1 MKFCPYCGASL
12 LGGAAS
18 FCPECGRQVPQQEP
32 DRAARPQPDKKKRP
46 ADRPPIM
53 RRGKRPR
60 QELQRPPRRKKNPMD
75 INYDGYYDDVEPI
88 DAGQQGERMD
98 PEMLKKTALML
109 VGALGVI
116 LLAIVF
122 MTVL

>member
-18 FCPECGRQVPQQEP
+18 FWSECGRQIPRQEP
-32 DRAARPQPDKKKRP
+32 EQAPRPQPGRKR
-46 ADRPPIM
+46 RPTENPPS
-53 RRGKRPR
+53 RRKKRPR
-60 QELQRPPRRKKNPMD
+60 QEPQRPPRRKKNPMD
-75 INYDGYYDDVEPI
+75 INYDGYYDDVKPI

-98 PEMLKKTALML
+98 SEMLKKTALML

-116 LLAIVF
+116 LLAVVF
-122 MTVL
+122 MTLL

>member
-18 FCPECGRQVPQQEP
+18 FCPECGRQIPQQEP
-32 DRAARPQPDKKKRP
+32 DQAPRPQPGRKR
-46 ADRPPIM
+46 RPTEIPPS
-53 RRGKRPR
+53 RRKKRPR
-60 QELQRPPRRKKNPMD
+60 QEPQRTPRRKKKPMD
-75 INYDGYYDDVEPI
+75 INYDGYYDDVKPI

-98 PEMLKKTALML
+98 SEMLKKTALML

-116 LLAIVF
+116 LLAVVF
-122 MTVL
+122 MTLL

>member
-18 FCPECGRQVPQQEP
+18 FCPECGRQIPQQEP
-32 DRAARPQPDKKKRP
+32 DQAPRPQPGRKR
-46 ADRPPIM
+46 RPTEIPPS
-53 RRGKRPR
+53 RRKKRPR
-60 QELQRPPRRKKNPMD
+60 QEPQRPPRRKKNPMD

-98 PEMLKKTALML
+98 SEMLKKTALML

-116 LLAIVF
+116 LLAVVF
-122 MTVL
+122 MTLL

>member
-18 FCPECGRQVPQQEP
+18 FCPECGRQIPQQEP
-32 DRAARPQPDKKKRP
+32 DQAPRPQPVKKR
-46 ADRPPIM
+46 RPTEIPPS
-53 RRGKRPR
+53 RRKKRPR
-60 QELQRPPRRKKNPMD
+60 QEPQRPPRRKKKPMD
-75 INYDGYYDDVEPI
+75 INYDGYYDDVKPI

-98 PEMLKKTALML
+98 SEMLKKTALML

-116 LLAIVF
+116 LLAVVF
-122 MTVL
+122 MTLL

>member
-18 FCPECGRQVPQQEP
+18 FCPECGRQIPQQEP
-32 DRAARPQPDKKKRP
+32 DQAPRPQPGKKR
-46 ADRPPIM
+46 RPTEIPPS
-53 RRGKRPR
+53 RRKKRPR
-60 QELQRPPRRKKNPMD
+60 QEPQRPPRRKKKPMD
-75 INYDGYYDDVEPI
+75 INYDGYYDDVKPI

-98 PEMLKKTALML
+98 SEMLKKTALML

-116 LLAIVF
+116 LLAVVF
-122 MTVL
+122 MTLL

>member
-1 MKFCPYCGASL
+1 MKYCPYCGASL

-32 DRAARPQPDKKKRP
+32 DQASRQQPRKKKRS
-46 ADRPPIM
+46 AEIPPLH
-53 RRGKRPR
+53 RKKRPR
-60 QELQRPPRRKKNPMD
+60 QEPQWPPRRKKNPMD
-75 INYDGYYDDVEPI
+75 INYDGYYDDVKPV
-88 DAGQQGERMD
+88 DAGRQGERMD
-98 PEMLKKTALML
+98 PEMVKKIALML

>member
-1 MKFCPYCGASL
+1 MKYCPYCGASL

-18 FCPECGRQVPQQEP
+18 FCPECGRQIPQQEP
-32 DRAARPQPDKKKRP
+32 DQAPRPQPGKKR
-46 ADRPPIM
+46 RPTEIPPS
-53 RRGKRPR
+53 RRKKRPR
-60 QELQRPPRRKKNPMD
+60 QEPQRPPRRKKNPMD

-88 DAGQQGERMD
+88 DAGQHGERMD

-116 LLAIVF
+116 LLAVVF
-122 MTVL
+122 MTLL

>member
-18 FCPECGRQVPQQEP
+18 FCPECGRQIPQQEP
-32 DRAARPQPDKKKRP
+32 DQAPRPQPGKKR
-46 ADRPPIM
+46 RPTEIPPS
-53 RRGKRPR
+53 RRKKRPR
-60 QELQRPPRRKKNPMD
+60 QEPQRPPRRKKSPID
-75 INYDGYYDDVEPI
+75 INYDGYYDDVKPI

-109 VGALGVI
+109 VGALVVI
-116 LLAIVF
+116 LLAVVF
-122 MTVL
+122 MTLL

>member
-18 FCPECGRQVPQQEP
+18 FCPECGRQIPQQEP
-32 DRAARPQPDKKKRP
+32 DQAPRPQPGKKR
-46 ADRPPIM
+46 RPTEIPPS
-53 RRGKRPR
+53 RRKKRPR
-60 QELQRPPRRKKNPMD
+60 QEPQRTPRRKKNPMD
-75 INYDGYYDDVEPI
+75 INYDGYYDDVKPI

-98 PEMLKKTALML
+98 SEMLKKTALML

-116 LLAIVF
+116 LLAVVF
-122 MTVL
+122 MTLL

>member
-18 FCPECGRQVPQQEP
+18 FCPECGRQIPQQEP
-32 DRAARPQPDKKKRP
+32 DQAPRPQPGRKR
-46 ADRPPIM
+46 RPTEIPPS
-53 RRGKRPR
+53 RRKKRPR
-60 QELQRPPRRKKNPMD
+60 QEPQRPPRRKKNPMD
-75 INYDGYYDDVEPI
+75 INYDGYYDDVKPI

-98 PEMLKKTALML
+98 SEMLKKTALML

-116 LLAIVF
+116 LLAVVL
-122 MTVL
+122 MTLL

>member
-32 DRAARPQPDKKKRP
+32 DQASRLQPGKKKRP
-46 ADRPPIM
+46 AEIPPLH
-53 RRGKRPR
+53 RKKRPR
-60 QELQRPPRRKKNPMD
+60 QEPQRPPRRKKNPMD

-116 LLAIVF
+116 LLAVVF
-122 MTVL
+122 MTLL

>member
-18 FCPECGRQVPQQEP
+18 FCPECGRQIPQQEADQAPRPQPGRKRRPTEIPPSRRKKRPQQEP
-32 DRAARPQPDKKKRP
+32 
-46 ADRPPIM
+46 
-53 RRGKRPR
+53 
-60 QELQRPPRRKKNPMD
+60 QRPPRRKKTPMD

-116 LLAIVF
+116 LLAVVF
-122 MTVL
+122 MTLL

>member
-1 MKFCPYCGASL
+1 
-12 LGGAAS
+12 
-18 FCPECGRQVPQQEP
+18 
-32 DRAARPQPDKKKRP
+32 
-46 ADRPPIM
+46 
-53 RRGKRPR
+53 
-60 QELQRPPRRKKNPMD
+60 MD

-88 DAGQQGERMD
+88 DAGQHGERMD

>member
-32 DRAARPQPDKKKRP
+32 DRAARPQPGKKRRPTEIPPSRRKKRP
-46 ADRPPIM
+46 Q
-53 RRGKRPR
+53 
-60 QELQRPPRRKKNPMD
+60 QEPQRPPRRKKNPMD
-75 INYDGYYDDVEPI
+75 INYDGYYDDVKPI

-116 LLAIVF
+116 LLAVVF
-122 MTVL
+122 MTLL

>member
-18 FCPECGRQVPQQEP
+18 FCPECGRQIPQQEP
-32 DRAARPQPDKKKRP
+32 DQAPRPQPGRKR
-46 ADRPPIM
+46 RPTEIPPS
-53 RRGKRPR
+53 RRKKRPR

-116 LLAIVF
+116 LLAVVF
-122 MTVL
+122 MTLL

>member
-18 FCPECGRQVPQQEP
+18 FCPECGRQIRQQEP
-32 DRAARPQPDKKKRP
+32 DQAPRPQPGRKR
-46 ADRPPIM
+46 RPTEIPPS
-53 RRGKRPR
+53 RRKKRPR
-60 QELQRPPRRKKNPMD
+60 QEPQRPPRRKKSPID
-75 INYDGYYDDVEPI
+75 INYDGYYDDVKPI

-116 LLAIVF
+116 LLAVVF
-122 MTVL
+122 MTLL

>member
-18 FCPECGRQVPQQEP
+18 FCPECGRQIPQQEP
-32 DRAARPQPDKKKRP
+32 DQAPRPQPGKKR
-46 ADRPPIM
+46 RPTEIPPS
-53 RRGKRPR
+53 RRKKRPR
-60 QELQRPPRRKKNPMD
+60 QEPQRPPRRKKSPID
-75 INYDGYYDDVEPI
+75 INYDGYYDDVKPI

-109 VGALGVI
+109 VGALVVI
-116 LLAIVF
+116 LMAVVF
-122 MTVL
+122 MTLL

>member
-18 FCPECGRQVPQQEP
+18 FCPECGRQVPQQEL
-32 DRAARPQPDKKKRP
+32 DQASRLQPGKKKRP
-46 ADRPPIM
+46 AEIPPLH
-53 RRGKRPR
+53 RKKRPR
-60 QELQRPPRRKKNPMD
+60 QEPQRPPRRKKNPMD
-75 INYDGYYDDVEPI
+75 INYDGYYDDVKPI

-98 PEMLKKTALML
+98 SEMLKKTALML

-116 LLAIVF
+116 LLAVVF
-122 MTVL
+122 MTLL

>member
-18 FCPECGRQVPQQEP
+18 FCPECGRQIPQQEP
-32 DRAARPQPDKKKRP
+32 DQAPRPQPGKKR
-46 ADRPPIM
+46 RPTEIPPS
-53 RRGKRPR
+53 RRKKRPR
-60 QELQRPPRRKKNPMD
+60 QEPQRTPRRKKKPMD
-75 INYDGYYDDVEPI
+75 INYDGYYDDVKPI

-98 PEMLKKTALML
+98 SEMLKKTALML

-116 LLAIVF
+116 LLAVVF
-122 MTVL
+122 MTLL